1 MISFLEKHSS
11 MYGPLPE
18 VEDKRK
24 KFLEKGYA
32 ATRKANLQT

>member
-1 MISFLEKHSS
+1 

-18 VEDKRK
+18 DKKKEDKRK